1 MSFFRQHCVQTQH
14 LHISIYNES
23 EKIKMTS
30 QTKINNAYKTALY
43 KKFCMCAHAHTHT
56 HTHTKQSV
64 KS

>member
-1 MSFFRQHCVQTQH
+1 
-14 LHISIYNES
+14 
-23 EKIKMTS
+23 MTS